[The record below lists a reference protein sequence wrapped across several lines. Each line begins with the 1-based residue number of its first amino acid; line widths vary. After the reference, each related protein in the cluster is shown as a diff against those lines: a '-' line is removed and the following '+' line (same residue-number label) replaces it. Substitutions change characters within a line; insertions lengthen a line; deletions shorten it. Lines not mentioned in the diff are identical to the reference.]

1 MVINSLAWGADGEHI
16 YFVPI
21 RPPNQTIIRRV
32 SVGGGEQ
39 EIVSTGG
46 TDITNI
52 AVSPDGKKLVF
63 AEDVRQWKIWR
74 VPSDGRTGSRLI
86 ESNAI
91 ELFPQFSP
99 DNSRIAFQSTRS
111 GKYQIWTTDADG
123 KKLQQLT
130 DTPFPAGSARFSPD
144 GSLIAF
150 NQVIG
155 EDFANYIIS
164 ATGGTPRRISPEG
177 VQENFP
183 IWSADGKYIYF
194 SSIRTGESNIWKM
207 KADGDGEAVQI
218 TKGGAYRATPA
229 PDGKTIF
236 FTKTEFAEEFWRV
249 PAEGGTEEIVPEFT
263 AAGFS
268 GSWIMSEAGIYFISS
283 VSNKNFKLKLYD
295 FTDGQVKNTSGDYKI
310 PSNLDGNI
318 IATDGNVLLCSVI
331 EQTSRLMLADLP

>member
-1 MVINSLAWGADGEHI
+1 MPNIFGKDESL
-16 YFVPI
+16 
-21 RPPNQTIIRRV
+21 
-32 SVGGGEQ
+32 
-39 EIVSTGG
+39 
-46 TDITNI
+46 
-52 AVSPDGKKLVF
+52 

-74 VPSDGRTGSRLI
+74 VPSDGRAGSRLI

-123 KKLQQLT
+123 KNLQQLT

-177 VQENFP
+177 VQEDFP

-194 SSIRTGESNIWKM
+194 SSTRTGESNIWKM
-207 KADGDGEAVQI
+207 KADGDGEAIQI
-218 TKGGAYRATPA
+218 TKGGAYRVTPA
-229 PDGKTIF
+229 PDGITIF

-249 PAEGGTEEIVPEFT
+249 LAEGGTEEIVPGFT
-263 AAGFS
+263 TAGFF

-283 VSNKNFKLKLYD
+283 VSDKNFKLKFYD
-295 FTDGQVKNTSGDYKI
+295 FTDGQVKNAPGDYKI
-310 PSNLDGNI
+310 PPNLDGNI
-318 IATDGNVLLCSVI
+318 FATDGNILLCQVI
-331 EQTSRLMLADLP
+331 EQTSRLMFADLP